1 MMFVADHKALR
12 YFLTLE
18 NSTKIEKEGLC
29 SCNDE
34 GTICDS
40 AQLLKPLISLVL
52 HHTQLQ
58 LTTPENTVTHHNTF
72 CLSSQNFA

>member
-18 NSTKIEKEGLC
+18 NYTKIEKEGLC
-29 SCNDE
+29 SRNDE

-40 AQLLKPLISLVL
+40 TQLLKPLISLVL
-52 HHTQLQ
+52 HHTKLQ
-58 LTTPENTVTHHNTF
+58 CFRVKVIVIFL
-72 CLSSQNFA
+72 CLLFSQPIL

>member
-29 SCNDE
+29 SRNDE

-40 AQLLKPLISLVL
+40 TQLLKPLISLVL

-58 LTTPENTVTHHNTF
+58 
-72 CLSSQNFA
+72 

>member
-29 SCNDE
+29 SRNDE

-40 AQLLKPLISLVL
+40 TQLLKP
-52 HHTQLQ
+52 
-58 LTTPENTVTHHNTF
+58 
-72 CLSSQNFA
+72 NFFGSPSHAAPI